1 MENPDDLY
9 PYRRHNYNHVNLPP
23 QQIPSEMSSPMPRTP
38 KDNLMFDPE
47 AEEKRMRKLRYGYG
61 GMSRR
66 GGRRKSRN
74 KSRRNRRRSRR

>member
-23 QQIPSEMSSPMPRTP
+23 QQIPSGMSSPMPQPP
-38 KDNLMFDPE
+38 KDDLMFDPE
-47 AEEKRMRKLRYGYG
+47 RIRKLRYGYG